1 MEKNTDKTLTQVA
14 GKRQYQSL
22 DIKNIVLQHGT
33 IIGFIIVFGLISIL
47 SPYFATMSNFIS
59 VINQMVI
66 LFIMALGAS
75 FALIEGGFDLS
86 IGAITGLSAV
96 LACGLQ
102 DSGHG
107 LIIALTVTL
116 LIAVVI
122 GLINSMNIVL
132 LGVPPFIATIAMM
145 FIVKG
150 VELLYSGGRV
160 IARGITDYYRFL
172 GQGWIGPLPVLV
184 IIFIIVAVAAH
195 TLLSSTKFGRC
206 AYATGANKIA
216 TRLSGINVTYYR
228 MVLYILAGV
237 AGGIAGILLGARLSS
252 APVWAGEQLLL
263 PAYTAAFF
271 GSSMSEE
278 GEFTVLGTAFGA
290 FFIAGLNNGITLLG
304 YGWYWQQIVLGIVLI
319 FCVSISSLKERYLQ

>member
-1 MEKNTDKTLTQVA
+1 MEKNIDKMLTQMDD
-14 GKRQYQSL
+14 KRQYQSL
-22 DIKNIVLQHGT
+22 DLKNIVLQHGT
-33 IIGFIIVFGLISIL
+33 LLGFIIVFGLISIL
-47 SPYFATMSNFIS
+47 SPYFATISNFIS

-86 IGAITGLSAV
+86 IGAVTGLSCV

-107 LIIALTVTL
+107 LVIALTVSL

-122 GLINSMNIVL
+122 GVINSMNIVL

-150 VELLYSGGRV
+150 LELLYSRGRV
-160 IARGITDYYRFL
+160 IARGINDSYRFL

-184 IIFIIVAVAAH
+184 IIFIIAIVVAN
-195 TLLSSTKFGRC
+195 TLLSSTKFGRG

-216 TRLSGINVTYYR
+216 TRLSGVNVTYYR
-228 MVLYILAGV
+228 MVLYTLAGV

-252 APVWAGEQLLL
+252 APVWGGEQLLL

-271 GSSMSEE
+271 GSSMSQE

-319 FCVSISSLKERYLQ
+319 FCVSISSLKERD